1 MNTNIL
7 PAKHEPQSMAAY
19 SGLHPTFI
27 YSGYV
32 FVFQTEYATL
42 RRHFGLS
49 VLDIHLYF
57 SDILKTKQLI
67 SAN

>member
-1 MNTNIL
+1 M
-7 PAKHEPQSMAAY
+7 PAKHEPQSMAAD

-27 YSGYV
+27 YSCYV
-32 FVFQTEYATL
+32 LVFQTKCATL
-42 RRHFGLS
+42 RRHFGLW